1 MKRLNLFMLAC
12 ATMFLGAVNAYADGL
27 PANPWQN
34 SPQMKTYSENNDD
47 ALEQASAT
55 VADIWSKVRD
65 SEEFRQWSMPQQN
78 QQTDE
83 NKETSDLKKQA
94 QMISMLANLNQ
105 VGYKIPDDYQN
116 MIKKM
121 PQKTDNHNKSDY
133 DRALRDWKRKYNS
146 AKNNSLNIL
155 ESSYQRVLYTI
166 KDTTGVDVNRTI
178 NDSIRAFK

>member
-1 MKRLNLFMLAC
+1 
-12 ATMFLGAVNAYADGL
+12 
-27 PANPWQN
+27 
-34 SPQMKTYSENNDD
+34 
-47 ALEQASAT
+47 
-55 VADIWSKVRD
+55 
-65 SEEFRQWSMPQQN
+65 MPQQN

-121 PQKTDNHNKSDY
+121 PQKTDNHNKYDY
-133 DRALRDWKRKYNS
+133 NRALRDWKRKYNS

-155 ESSYQRVLYTI
+155 ERSYQRVLYTI

>member
-12 ATMFLGAVNAYADGL
+12 ATMFLGAVNAHADGL

-34 SPQMKTYSENNDD
+34 SPQMKTYSENNADVIN
-47 ALEQASAT
+47 QASA
-55 VADIWSKVRD
+55 VAVDMWSKVRD
-65 SEEFRQWSMPQQN
+65 SKEFRQWSMPQQN
-78 QQTDE
+78 QQT
-83 NKETSDLKKQA
+83 NAETSDLKKQA

-105 VGYKIPDDYQN
+105 VGYKIPNDYQN

-121 PQKTDNHNKSDY
+121 PQKTDNRNKYDY

-155 ESSYQRVLYTI
+155 ERSYQRVLYTI

>member
-1 MKRLNLFMLAC
+1 MKRLNLVTLAC
-12 ATMFLGAVNAYADGL
+12 VTMFLGAVNAYADGL

-34 SPQMKTYSENNDD
+34 SPQMKTYSENNADVIN
-47 ALEQASAT
+47 QASA
-55 VADIWSKVRD
+55 VAVDMWSKVRD
-65 SEEFRQWSMPQQN
+65 SKEFRQWSMPQQN
-78 QQTDE
+78 QQT
-83 NKETSDLKKQA
+83 NAETSDLKKQA

-105 VGYKIPDDYQN
+105 VGYKIPNDYQN

-121 PQKTDNHNKSDY
+121 PQKTDNRNKYDY

-155 ESSYQRVLYTI
+155 ERSYQRVLYTI

>member
-1 MKRLNLFMLAC
+1 MRRLNLFTLAC
-12 ATMFLGAVNAYADGL
+12 ATMFLGAVNSYAEGL

-34 SPQMKTYSENNDD
+34 PPQMKTYSENNADVIN
-47 ALEQASAT
+47 QASAAA
-55 VADIWSKVRD
+55 VDMWSKVRD
-65 SEEFRQWSMPQQN
+65 SKEFRQWSMPKQN
-78 QQTDE
+78 QQTNANE
-83 NKETSDLKKQA
+83 EASDLKKQA

-105 VGYKIPDDYQN
+105 VGYKIPDDYQS

-121 PQKTDNHNKSDY
+121 PQKTDNRNKYDY
-133 DRALRDWKRKYNS
+133 DRALKDWKRKYNS

-155 ESSYQRVLYTI
+155 ERSYQRVLYTI